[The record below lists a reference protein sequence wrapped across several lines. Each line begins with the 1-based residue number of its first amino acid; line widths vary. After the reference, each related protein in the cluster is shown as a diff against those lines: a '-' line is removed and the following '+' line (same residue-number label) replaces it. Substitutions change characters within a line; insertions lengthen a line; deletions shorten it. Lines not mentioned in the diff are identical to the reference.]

1 MNQKRFEE
9 IKKKTAFAPSGGV
22 VKLTVGEL
30 VALAKVSQNPVLLS
44 ASAGLDDPSYADG
57 EVYPQA
63 VDVAAACE
71 AIEKASQDEPG
82 PPKVRDSSPTVSDAS
97 PTVNNAPPTSNE
109 PSAASSPLASASVT
123 SEPDPLTQET
133 DVLKPQSN
141 D

>member
-44 ASAGLDDPSYADG
+44 ASSGLEDPSYADG
-57 EVYPQA
+57 EIYPQA

-71 AIEKASQDEPG
+71 AIEKASQREPL
-82 PPKVRDSSPTVSDAS
+82 PPTVSDAPS
-97 PTVNNAPPTSNE
+97 TSNE
-109 PSAASSPLASASVT
+109 PSAASSPSASASVT
-123 SEPDPLTQET
+123 SDPLTQET
-133 DVLKPQSN
+133 DVLDQTARQ
-141 D
+141 